1 MAIISENYTILSFAS
16 LRPRRPL
23 KGTFQGENTYGNKRW
38 ITPAPGAMK
47 RAEQARDYS
56 QGWDG
61 SQENRTRK
69 LREKSR
75 KE

>member
-23 KGTFQGENTYGNKRW
+23 NRLFQVENTFGW

-47 RAEQARDYS
+47 RAEQVRDYS

>member
-16 LRPRRPL
+16 SRPRRPL
-23 KGTFQGENTYGNKRW
+23 NRTFQVTNTFGW
-38 ITPAPGAMK
+38 ITPAPEAM
-47 RAEQARDYS
+47 RHAEQVRDYS

-69 LREKSR
+69 LQEKSR

>member
-1 MAIISENYTILSFAS
+1 MRDNPTKNSIRDSGKEVEPN
-16 LRPRRPL
+16 PL
-23 KGTFQGENTYGNKRW
+23 QTRTFQGENTFGW

-69 LREKSR
+69 LREKFR

>member
-23 KGTFQGENTYGNKRW
+23 KRTFQGENTFGW

-69 LREKSR
+69 LREKFR

>member
-23 KGTFQGENTYGNKRW
+23 KGTFQVKNTFGW
-38 ITPAPGAMK
+38 ITPAPEAMR
-47 RAEQARDYS
+47 RAEQVRDYS

-61 SQENRTRK
+61 SQENRTSK
-69 LREKSR
+69 LRENSR